1 METLKEQLKY
11 YLIWCNKK
19 GLNKNNPKSL
29 DLFLNEQMNNDKSRF
44 KIN

>member
-1 METLKEQLKY
+1 MKTLKEQLKH

-19 GLNKNNPKSL
+19 GFNKNNPKSL
-29 DLFLNEQMNNDKSRF
+29 DLFIKEQTDNDKSRF